1 MKNKYAPAVLTD
13 MLLLDILE
21 ELEELNKK
29 LGSVKL
35 GEGEI
40 ESFEELVEKVKPKAI
55 CKTCGNV
62 HEHAWQYGV
71 CSRKNKK
78 KE

>member
-1 MKNKYAPAVLTD
+1 MKKYSPAITTD
-13 MLLLDILE
+13 FILVDILE
-21 ELEELNKK
+21 ELREINKK
-29 LGSVKL
+29 LGSVQL

-71 CSRKNKK
+71 CSRKNNK